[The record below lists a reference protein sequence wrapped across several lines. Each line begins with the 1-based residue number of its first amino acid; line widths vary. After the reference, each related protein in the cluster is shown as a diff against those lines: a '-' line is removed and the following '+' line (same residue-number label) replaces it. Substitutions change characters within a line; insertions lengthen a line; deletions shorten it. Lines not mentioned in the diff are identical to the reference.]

1 MEHLEAEILHKPAC
15 FLNGTCFF
23 GIFKNVPLKIKKNRS
38 GEGKIPG
45 SGTVLFSSFKN
56 LLKCF

>member
-1 MEHLEAEILHKPAC
+1 MFPYCAMVYLMRN
-15 FLNGTCFF
+15 FLR
-23 GIFKNVPLKIKKNRS
+23 IKIKKNRS